1 MVILMKYLLI
11 RIIKLYQAM
20 PISTHQNCRFT
31 PTCSNYAI
39 EAIDEYGSIK
49 GTILAIKRIMRC
61 RPLGNFGYDP
71 VPKKEEK

>member
-1 MVILMKYLLI
+1 MKYLLI